1 MNRIGNQFSMYNAVA
16 SQLVRHNLP
25 RLALMPIEQMSKKA
39 LCSLAITPV
48 LEKHIDHFTILVH
61 RPP

>member
-1 MNRIGNQFSMYNAVA
+1 MRDAIA
-16 SQLVRHNLP
+16 SQLVRHDLP
-25 RLALMPIEQMSKKA
+25 RLTLTPIEQALEKA
-39 LCSLAITPV
+39 LYNLAVTPV